1 MKKELRA
8 YIAAY
13 VWMDVYLEKEVKDI
27 WNTDPAK
34 GLIHDIVRQHISLKH
49 WEQIDRFFYASK
61 PLPQGQKTPF
71 DKLKPLSEHLRKKF
85 KDYWHTGAHLAVDEA
100 TQRFMGRSKETVNL
114 PSKPIPKGFNIWV
127 VANHG
132 YVLDWL
138 YHAKSDDGGP
148 VDLDD
153 FWMDKRFS

>member
-71 DKLKPLSEHLRKKF
+71 DKPKPLSEHLRKKF
-85 KDYWHTGAHLAVDEA
+85 KDYWHTGAHLAVDET
-100 TQRFMGRSKETVNL
+100 TQRLNDS
-114 PSKPIPKGFNIWV
+114 WV
-127 VANHG
+127 VPKRPSICPQS
-132 YVLDWL
+132 L
-138 YHAKSDDGGP
+138 YLRASISGLLPIMAMFLTGSTMPKATTEG
-148 VDLDD
+148 
-153 FWMDKRFS
+153 R

>member
-1 MKKELRA
+1 MHA
-8 YIAAY
+8 
-13 VWMDVYLEKEVKDI
+13 
-27 WNTDPAK
+27 
-34 GLIHDIVRQHISLKH
+34 IVRQHISLKH

-71 DKLKPLSEHLRKKF
+71 DKLKPLSEHLGKKF
-85 KDYWHTGAHLAVDEA
+85 KDYWHTGAHLAVDET
-100 TQRFMGRSKETVNL
+100 TQRLMGRSKETVNL

-153 FWMDKRFS
+153 FWMDDKRFS

>member
-1 MKKELRA
+1 
-8 YIAAY
+8 
-13 VWMDVYLEKEVKDI
+13 
-27 WNTDPAK
+27 
-34 GLIHDIVRQHISLKH
+34 
-49 WEQIDRFFYASK
+49 
-61 PLPQGQKTPF
+61 
-71 DKLKPLSEHLRKKF
+71 
-85 KDYWHTGAHLAVDEA
+85 
-100 TQRFMGRSKETVNL
+100 MGRSKETVNL

-153 FWMDKRFS
+153 FWMMIKGSRDTSGGIRPTESRWYLKGLLPYNMAR